1 MLTYSFGLRKILFLT
16 ASAAFLANFYA
27 CSASN
32 EEAYIPNLDNIQP
45 LTVQVQRTEQFLA
58 KVDTNNKAGI
68 YPAFVQ
74 NFADFAGIY
83 SQDLLK
89 IPTENQ
95 AMGLATFAS
104 APETRQLLDTVAQ
117 KYPDLKTLQAQTELL
132 LRYKKYYFPTDTF
145 LPQRI
150 YTFISYY
157 NYGVLLLPNAIGV
170 GLDCFLGEQHPA
182 YFGIELLK
190 PAYIRRTLTSEH
202 IIAKIAEAF
211 AVDIMEQSTKRA
223 GNKLIDYM
231 LYEGKKLYLM
241 EILMPAVADSIRLG
255 FSDYQVQYCQK
266 GEEGLYDE
274 FRKENLLYSEEI
286 ATFRKYISLGA
297 FAPEKG
303 LFGNS
308 GSWLGKQMV
317 AQYVQKQ
324 RRKSGKYKDQKVDA
338 QLIMQML
345 KETEPQAFL
354 SQYKPTRTK

>member
-1 MLTYSFGLRKILFLT
+1 
-16 ASAAFLANFYA
+16 
-27 CSASN
+27 
-32 EEAYIPNLDNIQP
+32 
-45 LTVQVQRTEQFLA
+45 
-58 KVDTNNKAGI
+58 
-68 YPAFVQ
+68 
-74 NFADFAGIY
+74 
-83 SQDLLK
+83 
-89 IPTENQ
+89 
-95 AMGLATFAS
+95 
-104 APETRQLLDTVAQ
+104 
-117 KYPDLKTLQAQTELL
+117 
-132 LRYKKYYFPTDTF
+132 
-145 LPQRI
+145 
-150 YTFISYY
+150 
-157 NYGVLLLPNAIGV
+157 
-170 GLDCFLGEQHPA
+170 
-182 YFGIELLK
+182 
-190 PAYIRRTLTSEH
+190 
-202 IIAKIAEAF
+202 
-211 AVDIMEQSTKRA
+211 
-223 GNKLIDYM
+223 
-231 LYEGKKLYLM
+231 
-241 EILMPAVADSIRLG
+241 MPAVADSIRLG